1 MTELST
7 LKQKLQPRLS
17 YLILVQPMLVAVD
30 IGQAIA
36 DFVPRANVIIVQS
49 ATEAGEALKLAKN
62 IHVAF
67 LGLAPE
73 SDKGWH
79 LAVAV
84 RARGGRV
91 VFIGDEAEDRGPG
104 QDCMVLE
111 RPFGTDAVREA
122 IKGLPQARADTAS
135 RLIGMTYPS
144 TRLHGAPVTTSPFD
158 AEAQTGW
165 SSRDA

>member
-1 MTELST
+1 MMLNTMQ
-7 LKQKLQPRLS
+7 QKPQPRLS

-36 DFVPRANVIIVQS
+36 DFVPRAEVILVQC
-49 ATEAGEALKLAKN
+49 AAEASEALQLAKS

-79 LAVAV
+79 LADDV

-91 VFIGDEAEDRGPG
+91 VFIGDEAEDRGPRP
-104 QDCMVLE
+104 DCMVLE
-111 RPFGTDAVREA
+111 RPFDTDAIRAV
-122 IKGLPQARADTAS
+122 IKDSPQAQSGAAS
-135 RLIGMTYPS
+135 SLVCLAYPS
-144 TRLHGAPVTTSPFD
+144 TRH
-158 AEAQTGW
+158 
-165 SSRDA
+165 